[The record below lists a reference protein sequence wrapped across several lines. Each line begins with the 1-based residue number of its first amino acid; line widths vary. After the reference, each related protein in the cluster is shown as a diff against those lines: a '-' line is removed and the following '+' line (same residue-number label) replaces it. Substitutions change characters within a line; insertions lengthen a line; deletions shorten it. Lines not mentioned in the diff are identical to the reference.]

1 MLTKKNI
8 IQSLQANRSLF
19 AALGVRDVGVFGSYA
34 RGEATSMSDIDIL
47 VDFYPEKENFDNLME
62 IYDLLERLFKN
73 QKIEVVTKNGL
84 SPYIGPQILKEVLY
98 V

>member
-1 MLTKKNI
+1 MLTKINV
-8 IQSLQANRSLF
+8 IQSLRANRSLF

-34 RGEATSMSDIDIL
+34 RDEATIMSDIDIL
-47 VDFYPEKENFDNLME
+47 VDFYPEKENFDNLMA
-62 IYDLLERLFKN
+62 IYDLLEQMFKN

-84 SPYIGPQILKEVLY
+84 SPYIGPQILKEVHY

>member
-1 MLTKKNI
+1 MLTKINV

-19 AALGVRDVGVFGSYA
+19 SALGVRDVGVFGSYA

-47 VDFYPEKENFDNLME
+47 VDFYPEKENFDNLMA

-84 SPYIGPQILKEVLY
+84 SPYIGPKILKEVQY